1 MAAEYQLTSATEP
14 CAVIRYSDG
23 ACIPPDMANRDYNG
37 DLQSPGY
44 LQWVEAGGVPDP
56 YVKPP
61 KITIENTSDFIAR
74 FTNQEYAKLGNVRAT
89 DAQATKVGLSKN
101 WDIVVLAD
109 IIELSN
115 QKAQTLKADLVARG
129 VLTQARADEIFS

>member
-1 MAAEYQLTSATEP
+1 MADYQLTATD
-14 CAVIRYSDG
+14 AVIRTKDNAS
-23 ACIPPDMANRDYNG
+23 IPNDPANRDWIEYQ
-37 DLQSPGY
+37 D
-44 LQWVEAGGVPDP
+44 WIAAGGVPDP

-61 KITIENTSDFIAR
+61 KITVDNTSDFIAR
-74 FTNQEYAKLGNVRAT
+74 FTNQEYAKLGNVLVT

>member
-1 MAAEYQLTSATEP
+1 MMADYQLTNTD
-14 CAVIRYSDG
+14 AVIRTADG
-23 ACIPPDMANRDYNG
+23 ATIPNDPANRDWIEYQ
-37 DLQSPGY
+37 DWLA
-44 LQWVEAGGVPDP
+44 AGGVPDP
-56 YVKPP
+56 PPP
-61 KITIENTSDFIAR
+61 KITVENTSDFIAR
-74 FTNQEYAKLGNVRAT
+74 FTNQEYAKLGNVFVT

-109 IIELSN
+109 TIVLSN

>member
-1 MAAEYQLTSATEP
+1 MAGYQLTATDSS
-14 CAVIRYSDG
+14 VIRTADQAS
-23 ACIPPDMANRDYNG
+23 IPNDLANRD
-37 DLQSPGY
+37 
-44 LQWVEAGGVPDP
+44 WVAYQDWLAAGGVPDP

-61 KITIENTSDFIAR
+61 KITVENTSDFIAR

-115 QKAQTLKADLVARG
+115 QKAQTLKADLVARS
-129 VLTQARADEIFS
+129 VLTQVRADEIFS

>member
-1 MAAEYQLTSATEP
+1 MAEYQLTATD
-14 CAVIRYSDG
+14 AVIRTADG
-23 ACIPPDMANRDYNG
+23 ACIPNDPANKDWQEYQEWLA
-37 DLQSPGY
+37 D
-44 LQWVEAGGVPDP
+44 GGVPDP

-61 KITIENTSDFIAR
+61 KVTVENTADFIAR
-74 FTNQEYAKLGNVRAT
+74 FTNQEYAKLGNVRVI

-109 IIELSN
+109 VINLSN
-115 QKAQTLKADLVARG
+115 QKAQTLKADLVAAG